1 MKALLVAI
9 VSLTLGLL
17 TASAVTV
24 GEPAPAFTLA
34 TPAGKSISLSD
45 YKGKVVVL
53 EWTNIGCPFVKKHY
67 GSGNLPK
74 LQKTYT
80 GKGVIWLTI
89 CSSAAGKEGNDK
101 PAADIAAVR
110 TAWHAANTAYLADAD
125 GKVGRLYGAKT
136 TPQLFVIDAKGILR
150 YDGAI
155 DSIPSA
161 DPADIPQAESYISE
175 ALDAVLAGQ
184 PVKTASTKSYG
195 CSVKY

>member
-1 MKALLVAI
+1 MKALLAAFA
-9 VSLTLGLL
+9 SLTLGLL

-24 GEPAPAFTLA
+24 GEPAPAFTLPSA
-34 TPAGKSISLSD
+34 EGKPVSLSD
-45 YKGKVVVL
+45 FKGKVVVL
-53 EWTNIGCPFVKKHY
+53 EWTNVGCPFVQKHY
-67 GSGNLPK
+67 NSGNLPA
-74 LQKTYT
+74 LQKKYT
-80 GKGVIWLTI
+80 SKGVVWLAI
-89 CSSAAGKEGNDK
+89 CSSAPGKQGNEGLDQMV
-101 PAADIAAVR
+101 AIHR
-110 TAWHAANTAYLADAD
+110 SWHAADTAYLSDGD

-136 TPQLFVIDAKGILR
+136 TPQLFVIDAKGVLR

-161 DPADIPQAESYISE
+161 DAADIPKAESYISE